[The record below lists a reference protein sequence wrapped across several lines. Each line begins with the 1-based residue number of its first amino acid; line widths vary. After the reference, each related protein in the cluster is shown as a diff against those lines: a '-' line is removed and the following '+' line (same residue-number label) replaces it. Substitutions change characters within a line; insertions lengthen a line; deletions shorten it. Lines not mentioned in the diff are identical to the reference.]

1 MAGFSLSDSGPC
13 KLRFYPEPER
23 WGQAV
28 SSPGALSFWRKF
40 WAAANRAGQGEGPQ
54 SCPPWSPRLSP
65 AGSVGPWVPRD
76 GMRPGVGRPRGPG
89 WTLQAHS
96 EHWCP
101 VHQMGMV
108 TGDSFPIGGP
118 TPLCQPLPAS
128 GLWDLQG
135 SLTSERWSLL
145 GACPHHVPPLPSS
158 SDSLSPQTRPRS
170 PCRASSLE
178 SWSLRSTRCE
188 PPNPE

>member
-13 KLRFYPEPER
+13 KLRFYPEPEG

-54 SCPPWSPRLSP
+54 SCPPWSPHLSP

-76 GMRPGVGRPRGPG
+76 EAWCGQTPGPG

-108 TGDSFPIGGP
+108 TVSPLGG
-118 TPLCQPLPAS
+118 LCPSVSPC
-128 GLWDLQG
+128 LQG
-135 SLTSERWSLL
+135 SPLSAGAFSEPAPTMSLL
-145 GACPHHVPPLPSS
+145 CQAPLI
-158 SDSLSPQTRPRS
+158 LSAPKQGPRS
-170 PCRASSLE
+170 PYRASSLE
-178 SWSLRSTRCE
+178 SWPLRSTRCE